1 MVSLLLLLLLLGAPP
16 QVPSAANDAPS
27 FSLPLSVDAI
37 TAFRE
42 AHEEVGLAPESL
54 EVVAEL
60 PPLLSKHLLSV
71 AVVVATLKEKPE
83 SVEIF
88 LKSLQ
93 LSPTE
98 VDAAFEAPMAAFL
111 DPTASSATAPM
122 SAAGIAVASRGPA
135 AAAAAAAAAAS
146 SSSGSSSSSC
156 SYSYRDARLGRV
168 SAAPRFRHHFFDM
181 RNRPCVSSEANEKGR
196 GSGTSGGIIERG
208 DFLVWGLTAGIVVG
222 VAGAALGRPA
232 SFKVSSPRAAPY
244 GRICCFRD
252 RNGGMPTVAPAR
264 GMAAA
269 AAGRKKRL

>member
-1 MVSLLLLLLLLGAPP
+1 MVSLLLLLLLLLGAPP

-54 EVVAEL
+54 AVVAEL
-60 PPLLSKHLLSV
+60 SPLLSKHLLSV

-135 AAAAAAAAAAS
+135 AAAAAS

-156 SYSYRDARLGRV
+156 SYSYRDPRFGRV
-168 SAAPRFRHHFFDM
+168 SAAPRFRHNFFD
-181 RNRPCVSSEANEKGR
+181 R
-196 GSGTSGGIIERG
+196 G
-208 DFLVWGLTAGIVVG
+208 TA
-222 VAGAALGRPA
+222 PA
-232 SFKVSSPRAAPY
+232 SPRKRTRRDEEAAP
-244 GRICCFRD
+244 
-252 RNGGMPTVAPAR
+252 
-264 GMAAA
+264 AAA
-269 AAGRKKRL
+269 